1 MGDHRTRRAAGAEE
15 RVGDEPRGVRG
26 ADARWFRCCP
36 RRVGGRMMGGRWWEC
51 TKFEDADVRRFVEDY
66 FGREDRSILL
76 VAAAGFDD
84 RSTVIPA
91 VLARAAG
98 ARTRLL
104 ALREERPRPDQELV
118 AS

>member
-1 MGDHRTRRAAGAEE
+1 
-15 RVGDEPRGVRG
+15 
-26 ADARWFRCCP
+26 
-36 RRVGGRMMGGRWWEC
+36 MMGGRWGEC

-91 VLARAAG
+91 VLAKAAG
-98 ARTRLL
+98 APTRLL
-104 ALREERPRPDQELV
+104 ALREERPSPDQELV
-118 AS
+118 ASGDANLAALTQEFPKTNLIQFEIFA